1 MSELFQSITNI
12 QAPFNMIVLVVLIGS
27 AATIL
32 TSGFSEVRKYLS
44 HRQDVELKRE
54 LLERGM
60 SADEI
65 ERVARA
71 GETSSRNRSK
81 S

>member
-44 HRQDVELKRE
+44 HRQDVELKRD

-60 SADEI
+60 SAEEI
-65 ERVARA
+65 ELVVRTN
-71 GETSSRNRSK
+71 GTSSKKRC
-81 S
+81 